1 MRIGENPTRD
11 RLIEKSD
18 SSHRIIIPLYIP
30 HEKDYYKDAFKIFK
44 LCVSSIMKTSSS
56 IVKISV
62 VSNGCSDSINERLLD
77 IAKEGLIDE
86 LIIEKGAIGKVNSIL
101 KALRTA
107 QERLITVTDADVLF
121 VNGWEEGVLEVFNAF
136 PKAGSVSPVP
146 VFRTHLRLTS
156 NIWLRNFFSKKLY
169 FRAVKNPEGLTA
181 FAKSIG
187 WPDLELKFKDVIAT
201 IQSKNNT
208 IAVLGCSHFV
218 VTYKREIFDQSP
230 KTNSI
235 YQLGGNSEH
244 LYLDEPVIKMG
255 GYRLATYDNYAF
267 HMGNVFEP
275 WMEDVYENLEVI
287 DKTVMDYNTLPFLK
301 KKKIEC
307 FFSEKIFKKI
317 FMKKKIRSLIF
328 KYKGLNQEQIK
339 NFVSW

>member
-1 MRIGENPTRD
+1 MRISENPTRD
-11 RLIEKSD
+11 RLIAKSD

-30 HEKDYYKDAFKIFK
+30 HQKEYYRDAFKIFN
-44 LCVSSIMKTSSS
+44 LCISSIKKTSSS
-56 IVKISV
+56 IIKISV
-62 VSNGCSDSINERLLD
+62 VSNGCISSINDKLLD
-77 IAKEGLIDE
+77 MAKEGLIDE
-86 LIIEKGAIGKVNSIL
+86 LIIEKEAIGKINSVL
-101 KALRTA
+101 KALRSA

-156 NIWLRNFFSKKLY
+156 NIWLRNFFSNKLY

-187 WPDLELKFKDVIAT
+187 WPGLDLNFKDVIGT
-201 IQSKNNT
+201 IQAKNNT

-218 VTYKREIFDQSP
+218 VTYKREVFDQSP

-244 LYLDEPVIKMG
+244 LYLDEPVLKMG

-275 WMEDVYENLEVI
+275 WMEDVYENLEI
-287 DKTVMDYNTLPFLK
+287 TDKMMMDYNTIPFLK
-301 KKKIEC
+301 KGNLEC

-317 FMKKKIRSLIF
+317 FVNKKIRSLIF

-339 NFVSW
+339 NFVG